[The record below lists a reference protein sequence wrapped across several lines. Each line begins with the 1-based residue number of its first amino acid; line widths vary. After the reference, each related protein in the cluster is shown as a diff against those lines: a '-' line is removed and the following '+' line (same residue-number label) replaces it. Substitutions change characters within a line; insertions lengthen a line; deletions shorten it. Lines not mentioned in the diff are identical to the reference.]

1 MRKRI
6 FHILEPSNKKDLSHY
21 FDLFIMAM
29 ICLSVVDIILES
41 EVTLRAKYGIWFQY
55 FEVCSVV
62 TFSIEYG
69 LRVWTCIEKKKYAS
83 PFSGRVKYMTHPMAL
98 VDLIAILPFYLP
110 FVGIDLRFLRI
121 LRLFRIFRVLKMAR
135 YSSAFNLIRSVF
147 KEKKEELLVTSV
159 FIVIILIIIST
170 LMYYLEREAQP
181 DHFSS
186 ISKSLWWGIVTLTT
200 VGYGDVYPMTAL
212 GKALGGIITLLSI
225 GLIALPSGILASG
238 YTEQIIRRK
247 ESKRKNDKEE
257 NL

>member
-1 MRKRI
+1 M
-6 FHILEPSNKKDLSHY
+6 SHY
-21 FDLFIMAM
+21 FDLFIMVM
-29 ICLSVVDIILES
+29 ICLSVIDIILES
-41 EVTLRAKYGIWFQY
+41 EESLKVEYSSWFQF
-55 FEVCSVV
+55 FEFFSVLV
-62 TFSIEYG
+62 FSIEYA
-69 LRVWTCIEKKKYAS
+69 LRVWTCVEHRKYNS
-83 PFSGRVKYMTHPMAL
+83 SLFGRIKYMSNPMAL

-110 FVGIDLRFLRI
+110 FVGIDLRFIRI

-135 YSSAFNLIRSVF
+135 YSSAFNLIKNVF

-200 VGYGDVYPMTAL
+200 VGYGDVYPVTAL

-238 YTEQIIRRK
+238 YTEQIIMRK
-247 ESKRKNDKEE
+247 EKKKKN
-257 NL
+257 